1 MKELPTNPQEQ
12 QLQKLQE
19 IGSYLHQI
27 RCAKEISIE
36 EIASKTRIR
45 VRLLK
50 AIEEAKLEALP
61 EPVYVRGM
69 IVQFADTL
77 GLNGWE
83 LAKDFPT
90 NSNYK
95 QLKSSFWL
103 YLPYFIKLRPFH
115 LYFLY
120 IFLVI
125 VSVRGL
131 ANIVSSSDVDLP
143 RTEIVATPTA
153 TPQAKATTKPTQP
166 SQPTQPIAK
175 ATNKPT
181 QPTQPAPKATT
192 KPPTTKPKQDKPVTI
207 AVKIKDESWLKIVAD
222 GKTEFEGILPKGTQ
236 RNWSAKEKLTV
247 RTGNAGGVLVTFN
260 DKPETA
266 IGKPGEIQE
275 VTYQ

>member
-125 VSVRGL
+125 ISVRGL
-131 ANIVSSSDVDLP
+131 ANIVSSSDVGLP
-143 RTEIVATPTA
+143 KAEIAATPAA

-166 SQPTQPIAK
+166 TPKATAKPNQPSQPTQPE
-175 ATNKPT
+175 
-181 QPTQPAPKATT
+181 PKAII
-192 KPPTTKPKQDKPVTI
+192 KPPIPQPKQDKPLTI

-260 DKPETA
+260 DKPETP
-266 IGKPGEIQE
+266 IGKPGQIQE